1 MRLGQTHFILLDFI
15 FAVGWS
21 GELCVTSH
29 PRPGSSECPFPLTLF
44 FVSGWCHFSTPSPI
58 SVYFFVLKYRSYSGM
73 VKPVDQ
79 DVVSE
84 KIVYY
89 L

>member
-1 MRLGQTHFILLDFI
+1 MHFILLDFI
-15 FAVGWS
+15 FAVGWC
-21 GELCVTSH
+21 GELCITSH
-29 PRPGSSECPFPLTLF
+29 PGRGSSECPFRLTPF
-44 FVSGWCHFSTPSPI
+44 FVSRWCRFSTPSPI
-58 SVYFFVLKYRSYSGM
+58 FVYFFVLKYRSYSGM

-79 DVVSE
+79 EVASE